1 MFVEKICTAFLLGL
15 SWERILTCPF
25 FVLGLSLSDRWTG
38 VKFILGRLLGL
49 VCLGTIVSIIGI
61 PFSIS
66 EKWMNIIFSLFLFG
80 VATYTLTNN
89 KHKGAGKNI
98 AQASFGLGFF
108 RAILHPGR
116 KIIYLLPLLWGVD
129 VFQGLTISLV
139 YGLSSSVYL
148 LIGFI
153 SAEIINKIFIHRKKI
168 KIISAAIL
176 IILGIFYL
184 IKAFN

>member
-89 KHKGAGKNI
+89 KHKVEEYKSGKEKLFGYFVGQVMQATKGAANPGIVND
-98 AQASFGLGFF
+98 
-108 RAILHPGR
+108 IL
-116 KIIYLLPLLWGVD
+116 
-129 VFQGLTISLV
+129 
-139 YGLSSSVYL
+139 
-148 LIGFI
+148 
-153 SAEIINKIFIHRKKI
+153 KK
-168 KIISAAIL
+168 KLA
-176 IILGIFYL
+176 
-184 IKAFN
+184 N